1 MGNLKKNL
9 SYQTAYQIL
18 STILPL
24 ITAPYL
30 ARVLGAARLGVFSY
44 TNSVVSYFV
53 LFSMLGFAGHG
64 ARSIAAAGKDKT
76 ARSKVFFSIFSMQA
90 LTTTVSLAVYLLYLL
105 FWCKEN
111 RLIAVIQTMQVL
123 SCFFDI
129 NWLFTGMENFRV
141 TVTRSFVVRVLTV
154 AAIFLFVRSK
164 NDLWIYVLLMS
175 MGTLLGSVA
184 LWFQLPKLVSRVRV
198 TLPEMRSHIRPS
210 LMLFVP
216 LAAMTIYHVMDKT
229 MLGILSSFEQ
239 SGYYYN
245 ADKAINIPAGIIGGF
260 STVFMPRAAKLASGA
275 EVSASDA
282 FFNRSMKGTVYIAS
296 AMAFGIAAV
305 AEHFVPFF
313 FGQGYDSCVLLIVM
327 MSPILIIKA
336 FSFSARYQFIIPRKL
351 DAIYIKSVICG
362 AVVNLISNVLLIP
375 RYGALGAVIGTILAE
390 LTACLIQ
397 YVLIRRQIDFRKSV
411 LQCGQY
417 LLCGLLMLLTVR
429 AVALRLSGG
438 WLSLVLEIAVGVA
451 SFLLFSYFIVQ
462 IWKDKDLQSILK
474 TITDLAGSVGGRKA
488 TKK

>member
-111 RLIAVIQTMQVL
+111 RLIAVIQTMQIL

-154 AAIFLFVRSK
+154 AAIFLFVRSE

-245 ADKAINIPAGIIGGF
+245 ADKAINIPAGIISGF
-260 STVFMPRAAKLASGA
+260 CTVFMPRAAKLASGA
-275 EVSASDA
+275 EASAADA
-282 FFNRSMKGTVYIAS
+282 FFTRSMKGTVYIAS

-305 AEHFVPFF
+305 SEHFVPLF
-313 FGQGYDSCVLLIVM
+313 FGPGYDLCVLLIVL
-327 MSPILIIKA
+327 MSPNLIIKA
-336 FSFSARYQFIIPRKL
+336 FSFSARYQFIVPRKL
-351 DAIYIKSVICG
+351 DAIYIKSVLAG
-362 AVVNLISNVLLIP
+362 AAVNLISNVLLIP
-375 RYGALGAVIGTILAE
+375 QYGAIGAIVGTLLAE

-397 YVLIRRQIDFRKSV
+397 YALMRRRIAFHKSIF
-411 LQCGQY
+411 QCGQY
-417 LLCGLLMLLTVR
+417 LLCGLLMYLTVR
-429 AVALRLSGG
+429 TVARLLPGG
-438 WLSLVLEIAVGVA
+438 WTSLAMEIAAGVA
-451 SFLLFSYFIVQ
+451 SFMLFSVVAAR
-462 IWKDKDLQSILK
+462 IWKDEDLRWILRA
-474 TITDLAGSVGGRKA
+474 IPGLAGDTGESKGR
-488 TKK
+488 